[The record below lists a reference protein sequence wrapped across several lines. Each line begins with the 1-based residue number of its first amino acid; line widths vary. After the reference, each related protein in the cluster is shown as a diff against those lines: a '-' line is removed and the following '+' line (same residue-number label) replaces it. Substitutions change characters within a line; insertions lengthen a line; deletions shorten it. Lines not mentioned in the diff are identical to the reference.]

1 MDDSACECFC
11 KTLKTK
17 IYTLLIMLF
26 ERYKAKIVAH
36 LSYFIGSD
44 SEALV
49 VDPRRDCHV
58 YVSKAQQ
65 ENVKIKYIFETHRNE
80 DYVIGSLELAHLT
93 GAAIYHGPWPDFHY
107 GHVLTDGQE
116 FHVGKLKVTALHT
129 PGHTPGCMSY
139 VVADLASGEAPVLVC
154 TGDALFVNDV
164 GRTDF
169 GGVAKRWEWSEN
181 LYQSIFEKLLPL
193 GDGVILCPAHGAG
206 SVCGGNIAERE
217 WSTLGLERRMNPL
230 LQLSREAFVDQKVH
244 EHHEYAPYFRLMEK
258 YNVEGALFIGDGP
271 KPPALSPKEF
281 QDAMNGGATVIDIR
295 SPLAFNTAHLRGSY
309 NIPKERLSKAG
320 WVIPYDVPLL
330 LVVNTKADLDY
341 TAISLSRLGY
351 DNIKGYLGKS
361 VNSWL
366 KVGKPIAS
374 SGSLTAHELQE
385 KILAGEDLFLLDVR
399 SQDEWEKGR
408 IADSRRIYVGLL
420 EKHLKEVPTG
430 LPIVIICKSGNRSNL
445 AASILLRDGRTNIF
459 NLLGGITA
467 WQNAGFKII
476 P

>member
-1 MDDSACECFC
+1 
-11 KTLKTK
+11 
-17 IYTLLIMLF
+17 LL
-26 ERYKAKIVAH
+26 
-36 LSYFIGSD
+36 GSEN
-44 SEALV
+44 EAIII
-49 VDPRRDCHV
+49 DPRRDCRI
-58 YVSKAQQ
+58 YIDLAKQ
-65 ENVKIKYIFETHRNE
+65 EAVKIKYIFETHRNE

-244 EHHEYAPYFRLMEK
+244 EHHEVPPYFQKMEQ
-258 YNVEGALFIGDGP
+258 YNLEGPPILKNLPEPHLLSPTKFQELLDKDAVVVDTRM
-271 KPPALSPKEF
+271 PPAFGS
-281 QDAMNGGATVIDIR
+281 
-295 SPLAFNTAHLRGSY
+295 AHIEASYSIWLRGLP
-309 NIPKERLSKAG
+309 IFAG
-320 WVIPYDVPLL
+320 WVLPYDRPIL
-330 LVVNTKADLDY
+330 LVLNEKSDTEI
-341 TAISLSRLGY
+341 AIRYLYRMGY
-351 DNIKGYLGKS
+351 DLIEGYILGMETWSAEALPLKQLGLLTVQELNVLLSKGND
-361 VNSWL
+361 VT
-366 KVGKPIAS
+366 I
-374 SGSLTAHELQE
+374 
-385 KILAGEDLFLLDVR
+385 LDVR
-399 SQDEWEKGR
+399 SIEEW
-408 IADSRRIYVGLL
+408 DSAHIEGALHMYVGHVEEHIDEILSDKL
-420 EKHLKEVPTG
+420 TV
-430 LPIVIICKSGNRSNL
+430 VICSIGNRASL
-445 AASILLRDGRTNIF
+445 GASILQRKGYTDVQVV
-459 NLLGGITA
+459 LGGMFA
-467 WQNAGFKII
+467 WQKAGY
-476 P
+476 PVTES